1 MTKFYSHYGLTEKVG
16 RLDLEEQMELVSD
29 SNDILIEKIL
39 FNENFVLIHA
49 STNLL
54 F

>member
-29 SNDILIEKIL
+29 SNDILIERIVC
-39 FNENFVLIHA
+39 NENFVLINA
-49 STNLL
+49 
-54 F
+54 

>member
-1 MTKFYSHYGLTEKVG
+1 MTKIYSHYGLTGKVG

-29 SNDILIEKIL
+29 SND
-39 FNENFVLIHA
+39 VLMERIVYLMKN
-49 STNLL
+49 S

>member
-1 MTKFYSHYGLTEKVG
+1 MTKIYSHYGLTGKVG

-29 SNDILIEKIL
+29 SND
-39 FNENFVLIHA
+39 VLMERIVF
-49 STNLL
+49 SETY